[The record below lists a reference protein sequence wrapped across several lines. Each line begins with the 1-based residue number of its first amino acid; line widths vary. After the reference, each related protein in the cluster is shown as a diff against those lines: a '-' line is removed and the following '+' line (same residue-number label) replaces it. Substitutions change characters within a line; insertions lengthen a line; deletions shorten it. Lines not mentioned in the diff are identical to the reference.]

1 MLGDDYMANK
11 KVEKKLNKYIKKLPT
26 LTKVIAVLVF
36 LVSLIGTF
44 GVSFVIQ
51 KNDKFELKGEKVI
64 TMYVGGSY
72 TEPSLNDAIEC
83 ISFGRNVINTVS
95 INESETTY
103 NKDTNIYNLFKN
115 YHNSIFLFNFFNFYN
130 FSFKRIYFC
139 NNTGISNCYNI
150 TIIKSC

>member
-1 MLGDDYMANK
+1 MLGDDCMANK
-11 KVEKKLNKYIKKLPT
+11 KVEKKFKKYIKKLPI

-36 LVSLIGTF
+36 LVSLVGTF
-44 GVSFVIQ
+44 GVSIVIQ
-51 KNDKFELKGEKVI
+51 KNDKFELKGEKII

-103 NKDTNIYNLFKN
+103 NKDTSPLEAGVYYIVYNTSDFK
-115 YHNSIFLFNFFNFYN
+115 YSDIT
-130 FSFKRIYFC
+130 RIRKIIVNEVEVNTDVVGD
-139 NNTGISNCYNI
+139 NNG
-150 TIIKSC
+150 

>member
-11 KVEKKLNKYIKKLPT
+11 KVEKKLKKYIKKLPI

-44 GVSFVIQ
+44 GVSFIIQ
-51 KNDKFELKGEKVI
+51 KDDKFELKGEKVI

-83 ISFGRNVINTVS
+83 ISFGRNVIDTVS

-103 NKDTNIYNLFKN
+103 NKDTSPLEAGVYYIVYNTSDFK
-115 YHNSIFLFNFFNFYN
+115 YSEIT
-130 FSFKRIYFC
+130 RIRKIVVNEIEVNDDVVGD
-139 NNTGISNCYNI
+139 NNG
-150 TIIKSC
+150 

>member
-11 KVEKKLNKYIKKLPT
+11 KIEKKLNKYIKKLPT

-44 GVSFVIQ
+44 GFSFVVQ

-103 NKDTNIYNLFKN
+103 NKDTSPLEAGVYYIVYNTSDFK
-115 YHNSIFLFNFFNFYN
+115 YSEIT
-130 FSFKRIYFC
+130 RIRKIVVNEVEVNDDVVGD
-139 NNTGISNCYNI
+139 NNG
-150 TIIKSC
+150 

>member
-1 MLGDDYMANK
+1 MANK
-11 KVEKKLNKYIKKLPT
+11 KVEKKLKKYIKKLPT

-44 GVSFVIQ
+44 GVSFIIQ
-51 KNDKFELKGEKVI
+51 KDDKFELKGEKVI

-83 ISFGRNVINTVS
+83 ISFGRNVIDTVS

-103 NKDTNIYNLFKN
+103 NKDTSPLEAGVYYIVYNTSDFK
-115 YHNSIFLFNFFNFYN
+115 YSEIT
-130 FSFKRIYFC
+130 RIRKIVVNEIEVNDDVVGD
-139 NNTGISNCYNI
+139 NNG
-150 TIIKSC
+150 

>member
-1 MLGDDYMANK
+1 MANK
-11 KVEKKLNKYIKKLPT
+11 KIEKKLNKYIKKLPT

-83 ISFGRNVINTVS
+83 ISFGRNVIDTVS

-103 NKDTNIYNLFKN
+103 NKDTSPLEAGVYYIVYNTSDFK
-115 YHNSIFLFNFFNFYN
+115 YSEIT
-130 FSFKRIYFC
+130 RIRKIVVNEVEVNDDVVGD
-139 NNTGISNCYNI
+139 NNG
-150 TIIKSC
+150 

>member
-1 MLGDDYMANK
+1 MIRRDIMANK
-11 KVEKKLNKYIKKLPT
+11 KVEKKLKKYIKKLPT

-72 TEPSLNDAIEC
+72 TEPSLNYAVEC

-103 NKDTNIYNLFKN
+103 NKDTSPLEAGVYYIVYNTSDFK
-115 YHNSIFLFNFFNFYN
+115 YSEIT
-130 FSFKRIYFC
+130 RIRKIVVNEVEVNGDVVGD
-139 NNTGISNCYNI
+139 NNG
-150 TIIKSC
+150 

>member
-1 MLGDDYMANK
+1 MANK
-11 KVEKKLNKYIKKLPT
+11 KIEKKLNKYIKKLPT

-44 GVSFVIQ
+44 GVSFIIQ
-51 KNDKFELKGEKVI
+51 KDDKFELKGEKVI

-103 NKDTNIYNLFKN
+103 NKDTSPLEAGVYYIVYNTSDFK
-115 YHNSIFLFNFFNFYN
+115 YSEIT
-130 FSFKRIYFC
+130 RIRKIVVNEVEVNDDVVGD
-139 NNTGISNCYNI
+139 NNG
-150 TIIKSC
+150 

>member
-11 KVEKKLNKYIKKLPT
+11 KVEKKLKKYIKKLPT

-44 GVSFVIQ
+44 GISFVIQ
-51 KNDKFELKGEKVI
+51 KDDKFELKGEKVI

-72 TEPSLNDAIEC
+72 TVPSLNDAIEC
-83 ISFGRNVINTVS
+83 ISFGRNVIITVS

-103 NKDTNIYNLFKN
+103 N
-115 YHNSIFLFNFFNFYN
+115 
-130 FSFKRIYFC
+130 
-139 NNTGISNCYNI
+139 
-150 TIIKSC
+150 

>member
-1 MLGDDYMANK
+1 MANK
-11 KVEKKLNKYIKKLPT
+11 KVEKKFKKYIKKLPIV
-26 LTKVIAVLVF
+26 TKVIAVLVF
-36 LVSLIGTF
+36 LVSLVGTF
-44 GVSFVIQ
+44 GVSIVIQ

-103 NKDTNIYNLFKN
+103 NKDTSPLEAGVYYIVYNTSDFK
-115 YHNSIFLFNFFNFYN
+115 YSEIT
-130 FSFKRIYFC
+130 RIRKIVVNEIEVNGDVVGD
-139 NNTGISNCYNI
+139 NNG
-150 TIIKSC
+150 

>member
-11 KVEKKLNKYIKKLPT
+11 KIKKKLNKYIKKLPT

-44 GVSFVIQ
+44 GVSFIIQ
-51 KNDKFELKGEKVI
+51 KDDKFELKGEKVI

-103 NKDTNIYNLFKN
+103 NKDTSPLEAGVYYIVYNTSDFK
-115 YHNSIFLFNFFNFYN
+115 YSEIT
-130 FSFKRIYFC
+130 RIRKIVVNEIEVNDDVVGD
-139 NNTGISNCYNI
+139 NNG
-150 TIIKSC
+150 

>member
-1 MLGDDYMANK
+1 MANK
-11 KVEKKLNKYIKKLPT
+11 KVEKKLKKYIKKLPI

-44 GVSFVIQ
+44 GISFIIQ
-51 KNDKFELKGEKVI
+51 KDDKFELKGEKVI

-72 TEPSLNDAIEC
+72 TEPSLNDAVEC

-103 NKDTNIYNLFKN
+103 NKDTSPLEAGVYYIVYNTSDFK
-115 YHNSIFLFNFFNFYN
+115 YSEIT
-130 FSFKRIYFC
+130 RIRKIVVNEVEVNDDVVGD
-139 NNTGISNCYNI
+139 NNG
-150 TIIKSC
+150 

>member
-1 MLGDDYMANK
+1 MANK
-11 KVEKKLNKYIKKLPT
+11 KIEKKLNKYIKKLPT

-44 GVSFVIQ
+44 GVSFIIQ
-51 KNDKFELKGEKVI
+51 KDDKFELKGEKVI

-83 ISFGRNVINTVS
+83 ISFGRNVIDTVS

-103 NKDTNIYNLFKN
+103 NKDTSPLEAGVYYIVYNTSDFK
-115 YHNSIFLFNFFNFYN
+115 YSEIT
-130 FSFKRIYFC
+130 RIRKIVVNEVEVNDDVVGD
-139 NNTGISNCYNI
+139 NNG
-150 TIIKSC
+150 

>member
-1 MLGDDYMANK
+1 MANK
-11 KVEKKLNKYIKKLPT
+11 KVEKKFKKYIKKLPI

-36 LVSLIGTF
+36 LVSLVGTF
-44 GVSFVIQ
+44 GVSIVIQ

-103 NKDTNIYNLFKN
+103 NKDTSPLEAGVYYIVYNTSDFK
-115 YHNSIFLFNFFNFYN
+115 YSEIT
-130 FSFKRIYFC
+130 RIRKIIVNEVEVNTDVVGD
-139 NNTGISNCYNI
+139 NNG
-150 TIIKSC
+150 

>member
-1 MLGDDYMANK
+1 MANK
-11 KVEKKLNKYIKKLPT
+11 KIKKKLNKYIKKLPT

-103 NKDTNIYNLFKN
+103 NKDTSPLEAGVYYIVYNTSDFK
-115 YHNSIFLFNFFNFYN
+115 YSEIT
-130 FSFKRIYFC
+130 RIRKIVVNEIEVNDDVVGD
-139 NNTGISNCYNI
+139 NNG
-150 TIIKSC
+150 

>member
-1 MLGDDYMANK
+1 MANK
-11 KVEKKLNKYIKKLPT
+11 KVEKKFKKYIKKLPIV
-26 LTKVIAVLVF
+26 TKVIAVLVF
-36 LVSLIGTF
+36 LVSLVGTF
-44 GVSFVIQ
+44 GVSIVIQ

-103 NKDTNIYNLFKN
+103 NKDTSPLEAGVYYIVYNTSDFK
-115 YHNSIFLFNFFNFYN
+115 YSDIT
-130 FSFKRIYFC
+130 RIRKIIVNEVEVNTDVVGD
-139 NNTGISNCYNI
+139 NNG
-150 TIIKSC
+150 

>member
-1 MLGDDYMANK
+1 MANK
-11 KVEKKLNKYIKKLPT
+11 KIEKKLNKYIKKLPT

-51 KNDKFELKGEKVI
+51 KEDKFELKGEKVI

-103 NKDTNIYNLFKN
+103 NKDTSPLEAGVYYIVYNTSDFK
-115 YHNSIFLFNFFNFYN
+115 YSEIT
-130 FSFKRIYFC
+130 RIRKIVVNEVEVNDDVVGD
-139 NNTGISNCYNI
+139 NNGQ
-150 TIIKSC
+150 K

>member
-11 KVEKKLNKYIKKLPT
+11 KIKKKLNKYIKKLPT

-103 NKDTNIYNLFKN
+103 NKDTSPLEAGVYYIVYNTSDFK
-115 YHNSIFLFNFFNFYN
+115 YSEIT
-130 FSFKRIYFC
+130 RIRKIIVNEIEVNDDVVGD
-139 NNTGISNCYNI
+139 NNG
-150 TIIKSC
+150 

>member
-1 MLGDDYMANK
+1 MLGVDYMANK
-11 KVEKKLNKYIKKLPT
+11 KVEKKLKKYIKNLPV
-26 LTKVIAVLVF
+26 LTKVIAVIVF
-36 LVSLIGTF
+36 LVSLVGAF

-72 TEPSLNDAIEC
+72 TEPSLNDAVEC

-103 NKDTNIYNLFKN
+103 NEETSPLEAGVYYIVYNTSDFK
-115 YHNSIFLFNFFNFYN
+115 YSEIT
-130 FSFKRIYFC
+130 RIRKIIVNEVEVNTDVVGD
-139 NNTGISNCYNI
+139 NNG
-150 TIIKSC
+150 

>member
-1 MLGDDYMANK
+1 MANK
-11 KVEKKLNKYIKKLPT
+11 KVEKKFKKYIKKLPIV
-26 LTKVIAVLVF
+26 TKVIAVLVF
-36 LVSLIGTF
+36 LVSLVGTF
-44 GVSFVIQ
+44 GVSIVIQ

-103 NKDTNIYNLFKN
+103 NKDTSPLEAGVYYIVYNTSDFK
-115 YHNSIFLFNFFNFYN
+115 YSEIT
-130 FSFKRIYFC
+130 RIRKIVVNEVEVNDDVVGD
-139 NNTGISNCYNI
+139 NNG
-150 TIIKSC
+150 

>member
-1 MLGDDYMANK
+1 MANK
-11 KVEKKLNKYIKKLPT
+11 KVEKKLKKYIKKLPI

-72 TEPSLNDAIEC
+72 TEPSLNDAVEC

-103 NKDTNIYNLFKN
+103 NKDTSPLEAGVYYIVYNTSDFK
-115 YHNSIFLFNFFNFYN
+115 YSEIT
-130 FSFKRIYFC
+130 RIRKIVVNEIEVNDDVVGD
-139 NNTGISNCYNI
+139 NNG
-150 TIIKSC
+150 

>member
-1 MLGDDYMANK
+1 MANK
-11 KVEKKLNKYIKKLPT
+11 KIKKKLNKYIKKLPT

-44 GVSFVIQ
+44 GVSFIIQ
-51 KNDKFELKGEKVI
+51 KDDKFELKGEKVI

-103 NKDTNIYNLFKN
+103 NKDTSPLEAGVYYIVYNTSDFK
-115 YHNSIFLFNFFNFYN
+115 YSEIT
-130 FSFKRIYFC
+130 RIRKIVVNEVEVNDDVVGD
-139 NNTGISNCYNI
+139 NNG
-150 TIIKSC
+150 

>member
-1 MLGDDYMANK
+1 MANK
-11 KVEKKLNKYIKKLPT
+11 KVEKKFKKYFKKLPIV
-26 LTKVIAVLVF
+26 TKVIAVLVF
-36 LVSLIGTF
+36 LVSLVGTF
-44 GVSFVIQ
+44 GVSIVIQ

-103 NKDTNIYNLFKN
+103 NKETSPLEAGVYYIVYNTSDFK
-115 YHNSIFLFNFFNFYN
+115 YSDIT
-130 FSFKRIYFC
+130 RIRKIIVNEVEVNTDVVGD
-139 NNTGISNCYNI
+139 NNG
-150 TIIKSC
+150 

>member
-1 MLGDDYMANK
+1 MANK
-11 KVEKKLNKYIKKLPT
+11 KVEKKLKKYIKKLPT

-44 GVSFVIQ
+44 SVSFIIQ
-51 KNDKFELKGEKVI
+51 KDDKFELKGEKVI

-83 ISFGRNVINTVS
+83 ISFGRNVIDTVS

-103 NKDTNIYNLFKN
+103 NKDTSPLEAGVYYIVYNTSDFK
-115 YHNSIFLFNFFNFYN
+115 YSEIT
-130 FSFKRIYFC
+130 RIRKIVVNEVEVNDDVVGD
-139 NNTGISNCYNI
+139 NNG
-150 TIIKSC
+150 

>member
-1 MLGDDYMANK
+1 MANK
-11 KVEKKLNKYIKKLPT
+11 KVEKKFKKYIKKLPIV
-26 LTKVIAVLVF
+26 TKVIAVLVF
-36 LVSLIGTF
+36 LVSLVGTF
-44 GVSFVIQ
+44 GVSIVIQ

-103 NKDTNIYNLFKN
+103 NKDTSPLEAGVYYIVYNTSDFK
-115 YHNSIFLFNFFNFYN
+115 YSEIT
-130 FSFKRIYFC
+130 RIRKIIVNEIEVNDDVVGD
-139 NNTGISNCYNI
+139 NNG
-150 TIIKSC
+150 

>member
-1 MLGDDYMANK
+1 MLGDDCMANK
-11 KVEKKLNKYIKKLPT
+11 KVEKKFKKYIKKLPIV
-26 LTKVIAVLVF
+26 TKVIAVLVF
-36 LVSLIGTF
+36 LVSLVGTF
-44 GVSFVIQ
+44 GVSIVIQ

-103 NKDTNIYNLFKN
+103 NKDTSPLEAGVYYIVYNTSDFK
-115 YHNSIFLFNFFNFYN
+115 YSEIT
-130 FSFKRIYFC
+130 RIRKIVVNEVEVNDDVVGD
-139 NNTGISNCYNI
+139 NNG
-150 TIIKSC
+150 

>member
-1 MLGDDYMANK
+1 MANK
-11 KVEKKLNKYIKKLPT
+11 KVEKKFKKYIKKLPIV
-26 LTKVIAVLVF
+26 TKVIAVLVF
-36 LVSLIGTF
+36 LVSLVGTF
-44 GVSFVIQ
+44 GVSIVIQ

-103 NKDTNIYNLFKN
+103 NKETSPLEAGVYYIVYNTSDFK
-115 YHNSIFLFNFFNFYN
+115 YSEIT
-130 FSFKRIYFC
+130 RIRKIVVNEVEVNDDVVGD
-139 NNTGISNCYNI
+139 NNG
-150 TIIKSC
+150 